1 VIVKRILKIR
11 DAVSDIG
18 DAIIDFVLPPHCI
31 TCGNYLSQKER
42 IVCDV
47 CWDNL
52 EVLPSPFC
60 PDCMTFLEKGMLS
73 CRVCYEK
80 NNLCSVRSIGV
91 FDAYFQK
98 LIHGFKYQQKI
109 TLGQRLGKR
118 LGEKLIEDKAASE
131 FNCIIPVPLH
141 SVRKRERGFNQS
153 EILAQE
159 LSDLTH
165 IPVLKKVLKRTRNTK
180 DQTKLTPEER
190 IENVKGAFS
199 LRAPEAIEGKRIIL
213 VDDVM
218 TTGATLGE
226 CALVLKEAGAER
238 VMGVT
243 IAVALV

>member
-1 VIVKRILKIR
+1 MIAKRILKIR
-11 DAVSDIG
+11 DTASDLG
-18 DAIIDFVLPPHCI
+18 GAIIDFVLPPHCI
-31 TCGNYLSQKER
+31 TCRKYLSPQEK

-60 PDCMTFLEKGMLS
+60 PVCMNFMEQGDLFCKICVERK
-73 CRVCYEK
+73 
-80 NNLCSVRSIGV
+80 NLCAVRSLGI
-91 FDAYFQK
+91 FDPHYQK

-118 LGEKLIEDKAASE
+118 LGEKLIEDRAASE
-131 FNCIIPVPLH
+131 FDYIIPVPLH

-153 EILAQE
+153 KILAQE
-159 LSDLTH
+159 ISKVIN

-180 DQTKLTPEER
+180 DQTKLSPEER
-190 IENVKGAFS
+190 KENVKGAFS
-199 LRAPEAIEGKRIIL
+199 LKSPETIEGKRIIL

-226 CALVLKEAGAER
+226 CATVLREAGAEKI
-238 VMGVT
+238 MGAIV
-243 IAVALV
+243 AVASV

>member
-1 VIVKRILKIR
+1 MITKGILKIR
-11 DAVSDIG
+11 DAISDLKG
-18 DAIIDFVLPPHCI
+18 AIIDFVLSPHCI
-31 TCGNYLSQKER
+31 TCGNYLSQQER

-52 EVLPSPFC
+52 EVLPSSFC
-60 PDCMTFLEKGMLS
+60 PVCKTFVEKGMLS

-80 NNLCSVRSIGV
+80 TNLCSVRSIGV
-91 FDAYFQK
+91 FDTYFQK
-98 LIHGFKYQQKI
+98 LIHGFKYQQK
-109 TLGQRLGKR
+109 TSLGQRLG
-118 LGEKLIEDKAASE
+118 EELIEDKVASR
-131 FNCIIPVPLH
+131 FDCIIPVPLH

-159 LSDLTH
+159 LSHITH

-190 IENVKGAFS
+190 IENVKGAFT
-199 LRAPEAIEGKRIIL
+199 LIDPEKVKSKRVIL

-226 CALVLKEAGAER
+226 CATVLSKAGADKI
-238 VMGVT
+238 MGAT
-243 IAVALV
+243 IAVALN